1 VDPGAVF
8 KFALLAAGVIAAAI
22 LAIFVFDAVWARA
35 GFGAAA
41 IVLAIGIYILKR
53 WNDRNAARQ
62 RAKFESSR

>member
-1 VDPGAVF
+1 M
-8 KFALLAAGVIAAAI
+8 IAAAI
-22 LAIFVFDAVWARA
+22 CAIFIFDAVWARV

-41 IVLAIGIYILKR
+41 IVLAIGIYILKK